1 MPQPLS
7 RRNRSHCRLHRRLP
21 PTNRNDP
28 QQPPRY
34 LKSWMLFKGQGQEW
48 LVASHPRHHLLS
60 LLPQNTPSVPS
71 GVKSW
76 AQASVTHGAHGDG
89 ECRAVWGGLFGHHS
103 RQESCT
109 VPPLYLLIPLWLNF
123 GSHIQFHGIH
133 MSKFV
138 SELTEGEEDVPK
150 LTFFLGE

>member
-34 LKSWMLFKGQGQEW
+34 LKNWMLFKGQGQEW
-48 LVASHPRHHLLS
+48 LVASHPRHHSLF

-89 ECRAVWGGLFGHHS
+89 ECRAVWGVSLGTIVGRS
-103 RQESCT
+103 
-109 VPPLYLLIPLWLNF
+109 PALYPLIPLWLNF
-123 GSHIQFHGIH
+123 GSHIQFHGTQ

-138 SELTEGEEDVPK
+138 SELTEGEEVVPK
-150 LTFFLGE
+150 LTLFLGE